1 MGFRLQDC
9 LNEIIYS
16 DDCPAELRSIL
27 QNVIELDAN
36 INAMDYSDYEE
47 YVQSQDFVDDI
58 YALFGVDIV
67 GDEVEE

>member
-1 MGFRLQDC
+1 MGSRLEDC
-9 LNEIIYS
+9 LNEVIYS

-58 YALFGVDIV
+58 YALFGVDIA
-67 GDEVEE
+67 GDGVEG